1 MDGFASPWKRP
12 KRRRLPVGLSS
23 RTLSDTLMNLK
34 QLYRRRLCLGV
45 TLCNFIRKRHQGG
58 GKKMSI

>member
-1 MDGFASPWKRP
+1 MDGFTSPWKKL
-12 KRRRLPVGLSS
+12 KRRRLLVELSS

-34 QLYRRRLCLGV
+34 QLYRRRLCPGV

-58 GKKMSI
+58 DKKMSI